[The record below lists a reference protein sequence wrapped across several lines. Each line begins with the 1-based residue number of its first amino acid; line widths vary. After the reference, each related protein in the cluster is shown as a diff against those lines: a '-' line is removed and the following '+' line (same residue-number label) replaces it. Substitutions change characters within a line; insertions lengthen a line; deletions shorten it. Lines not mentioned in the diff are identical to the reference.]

1 MGEHK
6 SKSKDSKKKSSKKD
20 HKEHKRE
27 HRKHKRSSP
36 KQDESQMDFDYSDPS
51 LWEEKPEHENTITKV
66 PDSLTSSEAA
76 AVSHND
82 QQQEQQKEQ
91 EQSRHGWMLD
101 SSFNFGDFGSSKA
114 KPVENKPHPDELK
127 VSHRE
132 LNVHLKSGKSVDEYP
147 EEKKPTIKYGDAGS
161 NWRMMKLKRVFEQA
175 EDEKRSV
182 EEVGLERYGSKEK
195 LQEALDERKYLDQR
209 KHKKG
214 KYDDQSSRNEKEH
227 RKSSHHHHHHH
238 SSSRSKYVF
247 TDTKDSTSSSSSRS
261 QFKMPSTSSS
271 SSKHS
276 DRERRK
282 RSLTPPPSPS
292 RVQRSRHIESPSAQS
307 PSLNNSNNQPAT
319 PLVPVLTRDEL
330 NKLNSKLVKAKIMGD
345 ESEVNA
351 LEEEYKRQLERYEAA
366 ENGTSQSNT
375 EKSVS
380 VLPTVDSEGKLYD
393 YALSK
398 GKVPEKGNIKGKQL
412 YKGTHDKV
420 TGERIRYS
428 ATDDSLSLMDMVR
441 QERAGGRRG
450 NNMDLEFAN
459 RIVTDASF
467 ENNLD
472 YMDDKADVMAA
483 KKGVSEEKMMR
494 FAINDHK
501 RTQQILD
508 TCRYCY
514 HDDTPPQLAMISL
527 ATQTYLALPNTQELT
542 PGHCL
547 IVPLQH
553 VGSTLECDDDVW
565 TEIRNFQKCLLRM
578 FDEQNCGVV
587 FMETVTNLRSKRH
600 TVIEAIPIP
609 YGVYE
614 DAPAYFKEAIME
626 AGEEWSQHKKVID
639 TATDRGFRNSMVKNL
654 PYFHVW
660 CGLDKGYGHVIEN
673 EKDFP
678 YWFGKEV
685 IGGMLDISPEQWR
698 KPKYHH
704 KNENKKRQQA
714 FMKNWSKWDWT
725 LSLPS

>member
-1 MGEHK
+1 
-6 SKSKDSKKKSSKKD
+6 
-20 HKEHKRE
+20 
-27 HRKHKRSSP
+27 
-36 KQDESQMDFDYSDPS
+36 MDV
-51 LWEEKPEHENTITKV
+51 N
-66 PDSLTSSEAA
+66 
-76 AVSHND
+76 
-82 QQQEQQKEQ
+82 
-91 EQSRHGWMLD
+91 
-101 SSFNFGDFGSSKA
+101 SSFNFGDFGLSKT
-114 KPVENKPHPDELK
+114 KPVENKPHPNELK

-132 LNVHLKSGKSVDEYP
+132 LNVYLKSGKSVDEYP
-147 EEKKPTIKYGDAGS
+147 EEKKPAIKYGDAGS

-247 TDTKDSTSSSSSRS
+247 TDTKESTSSSSQN

-276 DRERRK
+276 DHGRRK

-292 RVQRSRHIESPSAQS
+292 RVQRSKYIESSSTRS
-307 PSLNNSNNQPAT
+307 PSLNKSDNQPST
-319 PLVPVLTRDEL
+319 PLVVTPHEVTIDTTSAISEPVLTRDEL

-366 ENGTSQSNT
+366 ENGTSQATQANSG
-375 EKSVS
+375 KPVS

-398 GKVPEKGNIKGKQL
+398 GKVQEKGKIKGKQL
-412 YKGTHDKV
+412 YEGTHDKV

-626 AGEEWSQHKKVID
+626 AGEEWSQHKKLID

-704 KNENKKRQQA
+704 KNENRKRQQA
-714 FMKNWSKWDWT
+714 FIKNWSKWDWT
-725 LSLPS
+725 LSLPT